1 MKTKQLIITH
11 KNITTNTVKLIIQA
25 YKIIIDKDYFNTTQ
39 ANIKTKTNK
48 LNTTK
53 EHFITDKDKIII
65 TTININIV

>member
-1 MKTKQLIITH
+1 MKTKQLIIIH

-25 YKIIIDKDYFNTTQ
+25 HKIIIDKDYFNTTQ
-39 ANIKTKTNK
+39 VNIKTKANK